1 MGKSKQMRIAIEKAN
16 NAAYLSVSPV
26 KLGCGSWECRC
37 DQNHSVP
44 FKVKGKGGS
53 VTIEIL
59 PAPRGLGLVAGRKIK
74 NLLKMAGIKDAWTTA
89 KGSTTTMNSTSKA
102 VLECLRQHL
111 VRVEKMA
118 KAYLVIRIKGQADV
132 PYWANT
138 TLRLL
143 KLEKKYRATILPI
156 KENTDGM
163 LKKIQHFISWQEIDM
178 STTKELLDKK
188 GRRSGY
194 KKITAEDISKA
205 GFKTIDELATSL
217 SKGK

>member
-1 MGKSKQMRIAIEKAN
+1 
-16 NAAYLSVSPV
+16 
-26 KLGCGSWECRC
+26 
-37 DQNHSVP
+37 
-44 FKVKGKGGS
+44 
-53 VTIEIL
+53 
-59 PAPRGLGLVAGRKIK
+59 
-74 NLLKMAGIKDAWTTA
+74 
-89 KGSTTTMNSTSKA
+89 
-102 VLECLRQHL
+102 
-111 VRVEKMA
+111 MA

-156 KENTDGM
+156 KENTEGM

-217 SKGK
+217 SEGKINMTKIKPLKPWFALSPPRQDLNEVQNVCTVKKEFLGIIRNLLL